1 MAMEALIVQQ
11 NKQPAAGSRE
21 LAALIVAGMAM
32 HQSTNMPIP
41 VIPLLV
47 LAVSMMASVAIASPG
62 RDTDVAALLA
72 FKAQL
77 ADPLGVLRHNWTSAT
92 PFCHWVGVSCSR
104 RRPRVTALALRGVP
118 LQGSIAPSLG
128 NLSFLSFLDLTSTEL
143 TGSIPPELGRLPRLR
158 ILGLPNNTLSG
169 TIPSALGNLTRL
181 EIINLY
187 LNQLTGQ
194 IPRELG
200 NLRNLRYM
208 VLMTNYLTGLVP
220 HDLFNN
226 TSLL

>member
-62 RDTDVAALLA
+62 SDTDVAALLA

-77 ADPLGVLRHNWTSAT
+77 ADPLGVLRDNWTSAT
-92 PFCHWVGVSCSR
+92 
-104 RRPRVTALALRGVP
+104 L
-118 LQGSIAPSLG
+118 
-128 NLSFLSFLDLTSTEL
+128 
-143 TGSIPPELGRLPRLR
+143 
-158 ILGLPNNTLSG
+158 
-169 TIPSALGNLTRL
+169 
-181 EIINLY
+181 
-187 LNQLTGQ
+187 
-194 IPRELG
+194 
-200 NLRNLRYM
+200 
-208 VLMTNYLTGLVP
+208 
-220 HDLFNN
+220 
-226 TSLL
+226 